1 MTDFVPIILLALLG
15 ILVFA
20 LMGLA
25 KAIKQTLVKVEDAL
39 SLAQQT
45 LLDIN
50 GHIQPT
56 INNLN
61 AVQQEATQTLEQVRI
76 TLSRLESATTS
87 ISEQVVNAAKKYNEL
102 AANVDTKVLDEVSPV
117 VHELR
122 GLGSELQGMT
132 KDIRA
137 RLDDAQGLF
146 RAIGETGETVQDV
159 VSMLRPRVT
168 NLAIQV
174 SSLMTGASTTI
185 EAVSKI
191 FSKKRR
197 N

>member
-1 MTDFVPIILLALLG
+1 MTELVPIILLALLG
-15 ILVFA
+15 ILVIA

-25 KAIKQTLVKVEDAL
+25 KAIKQTLIKVEDAL
-39 SLAQQT
+39 SFAQQT
-45 LLDIN
+45 LLEIN
-50 GHIQPT
+50 GQIQPT

-61 AVQQEATQTLEQVRI
+61 TVQQEATLTLEQVRT
-76 TLSRLESATTS
+76 TLARLETSTAT
-87 ISEQVVNAAKKYNEL
+87 ISDQIVSAAKRYNEL
-102 AANVDTKVLDEVSPV
+102 ATSVDTKVLDEVSPV

-122 GLGSELQGMT
+122 GLGTELQGMT
-132 KDIRA
+132 KDIRL
-137 RLDDAQGLF
+137 RLEDAQGLF
-146 RAIGETGETVQDV
+146 KAIGETGETVQDV

-185 EAVSKI
+185 EAVYKI